1 MMQNQLKQPALNFMY
16 VLMMIRDWRN
26 SEKHKFPF
34 HEKNENKITRI
45 SNDIS
50 CELIEKMRNTLAE

>member
-1 MMQNQLKQPALNFMY
+1 MQDQLKQPALNFMY
-16 VLMMIRDWRN
+16 VLMMITDWRN
-26 SEKHKFPF
+26 SEKHKFPSD
-34 HEKNENKITRI
+34 EENENKITRI